1 MRDADWGAELD
12 RVGRGEQPGDRRAS
26 PVELQLHAPAR
37 NLLLVSAMLLA
48 LYGVGIRIDIDP
60 AQARA
65 LGPLVLLR
73 PWFLEVLGWAGFFLA
88 GYRFWACYRP
98 HRSIDRELQA
108 RRFSR
113 SEQAWELITRQCIEH
128 NVFPESRQLKLAT
141 VAGNQRQLEA
151 MARMFLKVPGPLPA
165 KVGVREEGDV
175 LELHFPDLRVEYRSF
190 DAARTHT
197 QQLGAID
204 LPVASNAFGA
214 ALADARRPLRPGD
227 AEYFHCRLPLL
238 VAVAMLGV
246 LLLRVSM
253 LLIHS
258 G

>member
-26 PVELQLHAPAR
+26 PVELQLHAAAR

-151 MARMFLKVPGPLPA
+151 MARMFLAIARCA
-165 KVGVREEGDV
+165 KPVVARIHGHALGGGTGLAAAVEDV
-175 LELHFPDLRVEYRSF
+175 WGRRS
-190 DAARTHT
+190 
-197 QQLGAID
+197 
-204 LPVASNAFGA
+204 S
-214 ALADARRPLRPGD
+214 
-227 AEYFHCRLPLL
+227 
-238 VAVAMLGV
+238 AVLSAT
-246 LLLRVSM
+246 S
-253 LLIHS
+253 
-258 G
+258 